1 MMGEVWG
8 KHLKNKRK
16 TLVLKMGIFYFLKK
30 RVFVFF
36 HQMESHVCTWDLN
49 QATRLQNHPG
59 RKVVW
64 NCIEAE
70 ISILRQRGDE
80 RVNERNK
87 MEE

>member
-1 MMGEVWG
+1 MRQTSQ
-8 KHLKNKRK
+8 KQKKN
-16 TLVLKMGIFYFLKK
+16 TCIENGNILFFLKK

>member
-1 MMGEVWG
+1 MRQTSQKQKKNTCIENGNILF
-8 KHLKNKRK
+8 LK
-16 TLVLKMGIFYFLKK
+16 KK